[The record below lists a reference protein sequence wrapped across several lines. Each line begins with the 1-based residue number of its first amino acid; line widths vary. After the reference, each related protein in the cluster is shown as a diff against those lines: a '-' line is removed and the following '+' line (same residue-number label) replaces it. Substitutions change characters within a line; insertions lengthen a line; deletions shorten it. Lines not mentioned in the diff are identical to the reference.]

1 MRERR
6 NSPRPQL
13 ADLRDAGTIEEEADA
28 VVFLWTAEERPE
40 GKENLPIKSF
50 LAKNRH
56 GRTGER
62 DYVFRKSCGR
72 FAEQSQRDDADAGRS
87 MGVQHE

>member
-1 MRERR
+1 LVERR

-28 VVFLWTAEERPE
+28 VVFLWTAEEKPE
-40 GKENLPIKSF
+40 GKDSLPINLF

-62 DYVFRKSCGR
+62 GYVFQKTAGR
-72 FAEQSQRDDADAGRS
+72 FMEQSLREEPAGSQWR
-87 MGVQHE
+87 GGAA